1 MAKARQPPRR
11 RRVWLATAALPHAL
25 AHVRPQN
32 SLMKRNSLRFLVL
45 GKLVVAATLVAA
57 PPTVDVNW
65 LGGAPAPAATAVSW
79 GVPWPKGAVPKEQK
93 FSLAAADGKAL
104 PLQTW
109 PLAYWPD
116 GSLKWSGFATV
127 ASPEQAG
134 PFTLSGAEA
143 APASGGPGV
152 RVRRSDTGI
161 EIDTG
166 KLKARITHWGANL
179 IDSLTIDGREVARH
193 GRLVCILQHGPG
205 GDADEAPRRERFA
218 GKINTVTVEQ
228 NGPVRAVVKLEGVH
242 KAATGS
248 REWLPFVVRLYFHAG
263 QESVRLVHTMIYDGD
278 DQKDFIRGLGLE
290 FGVPMREEIQ
300 NRHVRFSGQDGGLW
314 AEPIQPAVGR
324 GNAIVNHPVAGG
336 GNVYPDQLQG
346 RRIPNKAELSERS
359 QGWLADWAIWDSFK
373 LVQPNADGF
382 SVVKRTNAQSAWI
395 PCGAGQRASGLVF
408 VGDVSGGLGVSVKN
422 FWQSHP
428 ASLEVAGA
436 ASGEATLRVWLWS
449 PDADAMDMRHYDT
462 RAHGLIAVYEDVQP
476 GLSTPLGVAR
486 TSELTLFPSGAV
498 PAREET
504 VKQAQ
509 LGAQLPLFACT
520 PQYLHSVRALGLWS
534 LPDKSTPFK
543 RAVEEQLEST
553 LAFYQKQIEQQR
565 WYGFWDFGDVM
576 HSYDRERHVWN
587 YDLGGM
593 AWDNTE
599 LGTDMWL
606 WLSFLRTGRADL
618 FRMAEAMTRHT
629 SEVDCYHTGPLAGLG
644 SRHNVRHWGCG
655 AKEARISMAYLKRY
669 YYYLTT
675 DERTGDLMRE
685 VANADYRT
693 LDFDPMRLAQPISEA
708 EKKHPARLRA
718 GPDWFAFVGNWATE
732 WERTGDTKW
741 RDKIVAGV
749 ESLLAMPYW
758 LKSGRNLVYG
768 YDPKTGKL
776 FQVSDAVG
784 TYNLSTIQ
792 GGSQVVFELN
802 EFFDHPGWHRM
813 WLQYCRLG
821 NAPADV
827 LLRDKETGNE
837 GADGRYLGEQGA
849 NSQGT
854 PRLAAYAY
862 WKTKN
867 AAFAKPAVA
876 SLLRFGGGPVTTTR
890 VAGALVLN
898 PVDEAPRISTNGA
911 AQGGLSAIEILELC
925 RDQLPTEVPPPE
937 ALPGGGRGGRGGR
950 GGPQAGPGGQPL
962 PNPAAAGGDV
972 RNSLLAPEATPPPAK
987 SATPPR

>member
-1 MAKARQPPRR
+1 MNSARP
-11 RRVWLATAALPHAL
+11 VG
-25 AHVRPQN
+25 
-32 SLMKRNSLRFLVL
+32 RFLIFAAMVSSATVL
-45 GKLVVAATLVAA
+45 AANQPVEI
-57 PPTVDVNW
+57 NW
-65 LGGAPAPAATAVSW
+65 LGQTPAPAATGVSW
-79 GVPWPKGAVPKEQK
+79 GVPWPKGAVPKAQK
-93 FSLAAADGKAL
+93 FSLAAADGKNL

-127 ASPEQAG
+127 AGPATAG
-134 PFTLSGAEA
+134 PFTLSAGDAPVGAG
-143 APASGGPGV
+143 ASV
-152 RVRRSDTGI
+152 RVRHSDTGV
-161 EIDTG
+161 EVDTG
-166 KLKARITHWGANL
+166 KLRARITNWGPNL
-179 IDSLTIDGREVARH
+179 IDSLIVDGREVARN
-193 GRLVCILQHGPG
+193 GRLVCILQNGPSG
-205 GDADEAPRRERFA
+205 SAEDAPRREKFS
-218 GKINTVTVEQ
+218 GKINTVVIEQ
-228 NGPVRAVVKLEGVH
+228 SGPVRAVLKIEGVH
-242 KAATGS
+242 KAVGGS
-248 REWLPFVVRLYFHAG
+248 REWLPFTVRLYFYAG
-263 QESVRLVHTMIYDGD
+263 QESVRLVHTIIYDGD

-290 FGVPMREEIQ
+290 FGVPLREEIQ
-300 NRHVRFSGQDGGLW
+300 NRHVRFSGEDGGLW

-324 GNAIVNHPVAGG
+324 GNAIVSYPTAGG
-336 GNVYPDQLQG
+336 GNVYPDQLAG
-346 RRIPNKAELSERS
+346 KRIPNKADLSERS
-359 QGWLADWAIWDSFK
+359 QGWLADWAVWDSFK

-382 SVVKRTNAQSAWI
+382 SVVKRTNPQSAWI
-395 PCGAGQRASGLVF
+395 PCGAGKRASGLVF

-428 ASLEVAGA
+428 ASLEVANA
-436 ASGEATLRVWLWS
+436 TTNEATLRAWLWS

-486 TSELTLFPSGAV
+486 TSELTLFPSGTV
-498 PAREET
+498 PTRAQT
-504 VKQAQ
+504 VALAQ
-509 LGAQLPLFACT
+509 LGAQLPVLAAT
-520 PQYLHSVRALGLWS
+520 PQHLHAAGAFGVWS

-543 RAVEEQLEST
+543 RAVEEQLDTT
-553 LAFYQKQIEQQR
+553 LAYYLNQVGQQH

-606 WLSFLRTGRADL
+606 WLSFVRTGRADI

-629 SEVDCYHTGPLAGLG
+629 SEVDCYHLGALAGLG

-669 YYYLTT
+669 YHYLTT

-693 LDFDPMRLAQPISEA
+693 LDFDPMRLAQPATEE

-741 RDKIVAGV
+741 RDKILAGV
-749 ESLLAMPYW
+749 ESFLAMPYW

-776 FQVSDAVG
+776 FQVSDVVG

-792 GGSQVVFELN
+792 GGAQVIFELN
-802 EFFDHPGWHRM
+802 EFLDHPGWQKM

-827 LLRDKETGNE
+827 LTRDKETGKE
-837 GADGRYLGEQGA
+837 GDDGRYLGEQGA

-862 WKTKN
+862 AKTKN

-876 SLLRFGGGPVTTTR
+876 SLLRFGSGAVTTTR
-890 VAGALVLN
+890 VEGPLALN
-898 PVDEAPRISTNGA
+898 PVDEASRISTNGA
-911 AQGGLSAIEILELC
+911 AQSGLSAIEILELC
-925 RDQLPTEVPPPE
+925 KDQLPTEVPPPE
-937 ALPGGGRGGRGGR
+937 ANPFGRGGRSGR
-950 GGPQAGPGGQPL
+950 GGAPAAPAGNAT

-972 RNSLLAPEATPPPAK
+972 RNSRMAPATAEPSSSVPPP
-987 SATPPR
+987 PRP